1 MLSLETTFYLRD
13 QKMENVNINNLKVF
27 QLLNFKLQQKDN
39 IFSTF
44 KLLITNKKIIFIII
58 IDGYIS

>member
-27 QLLNFKLQQKDN
+27 QLLNFKLQTKR
-39 IFSTF
+39 
-44 KLLITNKKIIFIII
+44 
-58 IDGYIS
+58 